1 VRFRDVVETSAAV
14 GATRSRREKVG
25 RLAELLRRLGPGEV
39 GPAVSYLSGAVP
51 QGKLGVGWATV
62 SAVAGAAPAAL
73 ADGALT
79 VAEVDDALSAVA
91 AASGAG
97 STGERRRLLAGLLGR
112 AGASERDFLLRLLT
126 GELRQ
131 GALEGIMAEAI
142 AHAAD
147 LPPDRVRR
155 ALMLSGDLAAVAAA
169 ALERGEAGLAGFSIE
184 LFRPLLPMLASPAE
198 DPAEAVERLGEA
210 AFEYKLDGARV
221 QVHRR
226 GDDVRVFSRGLNDVT
241 GSAPE
246 LVAAVAA
253 LPARELILDGE
264 AIALRPDGRPQPFQV
279 TMRRF
284 GRKLDVAAA
293 SAALPLRGWF
303 FDCLYLDGDELLE
316 RPTGERLAA
325 LDQAA
330 PADLVVPRLV
340 TADPAEADALLE
352 RALAAGHEGLMAKS
366 LAAGYEAGSRGQ
378 SWLKLKRVRTF
389 DLVVLGAEWG
399 SGRRRPWLSNLHL
412 GARDPAGGFV
422 MVGKTFKGLTDELL
436 AWQTARLSE
445 LEIGRDRH
453 VVYVR
458 PELVVEIAIGDVQES
473 PRYPGGLALRFARVK
488 RYRPDKRAAEADTI
502 EQLRAL
508 LPGAA

>member
-1 VRFRDVVETSAAV
+1 AAQAGRADRHRAVGLAAVAELPLVVEPPAPHAAVVEERAGVVAAERDLADDRVRAALDHRIRCAEAGRERHNQEYASEPASQHHLSRYHDRPAAERAVFRPAGYSSGVRFRDVVETSAAV

-169 ALERGEAGLAGFSIE
+169 
-184 LFRPLLPMLASPAE
+184 
-198 DPAEAVERLGEA
+198 
-210 AFEYKLDGARV
+210 
-221 QVHRR
+221 
-226 GDDVRVFSRGLNDVT
+226 
-241 GSAPE
+241 
-246 LVAAVAA
+246 
-253 LPARELILDGE
+253 
-264 AIALRPDGRPQPFQV
+264 
-279 TMRRF
+279 
-284 GRKLDVAAA
+284 
-293 SAALPLRGWF
+293 
-303 FDCLYLDGDELLE
+303 
-316 RPTGERLAA
+316 
-325 LDQAA
+325 
-330 PADLVVPRLV
+330 
-340 TADPAEADALLE
+340 
-352 RALAAGHEGLMAKS
+352 
-366 LAAGYEAGSRGQ
+366 
-378 SWLKLKRVRTF
+378 
-389 DLVVLGAEWG
+389 
-399 SGRRRPWLSNLHL
+399 
-412 GARDPAGGFV
+412 
-422 MVGKTFKGLTDELL
+422 
-436 AWQTARLSE
+436 
-445 LEIGRDRH
+445 
-453 VVYVR
+453 
-458 PELVVEIAIGDVQES
+458 
-473 PRYPGGLALRFARVK
+473 
-488 RYRPDKRAAEADTI
+488 
-502 EQLRAL
+502 
-508 LPGAA
+508 